1 MANYL
6 DAAFD
11 DGTGNTAEVVVEEG
25 DDLIQ
30 LRVWGVT
37 DEEADPDNPP
47 TRVVMTIGEAL
58 ALIAR
63 TTEAIAAAIANREE
77 PITG

>member
-6 DAAFD
+6 DEAFD
-11 DGTGNTAEVVVEEG
+11 DGMGNNADLVVEEG

-58 ALIAR
+58 TLIAK
-63 TTEAIAAAIANREE
+63 TTEAIAAAIANQE
-77 PITG
+77 